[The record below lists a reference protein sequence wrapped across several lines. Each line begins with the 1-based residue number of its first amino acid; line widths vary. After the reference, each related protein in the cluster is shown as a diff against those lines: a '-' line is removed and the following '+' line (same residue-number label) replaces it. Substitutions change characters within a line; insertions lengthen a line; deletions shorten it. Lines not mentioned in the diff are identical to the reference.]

1 MLIKFTPQREEYNV
15 GHDTKLHCLK
25 KQEEPVHPVFYTSL
39 KKNVL
44 EGALVGGMFRV
55 EHFLLSCYNNITTPV
70 DL

>member
-1 MLIKFTPQREEYNV
+1 MS
-15 GHDTKLHCLK
+15 K

-44 EGALVGGMFRV
+44 EGALVGGMFRA
-55 EHFLLSCYNNITTPV
+55 EHFLLLCYNNITTPV